1 MPTLDDVAR
10 RAGVSRVTA
19 SRVLNGTYQ
28 NKVSESTR
36 QRVREAVAELNY
48 ITNVPARALRSKRTM
63 QFGLLIPDL
72 AFSFMPEVVQGLQ
85 DVASQMDYGCL
96 IYLTHNQPQLEEHT
110 LGTLIGRRVDGLIWM
125 PTAQPTERTRTLQGT
140 LPTVTILMSTEG
152 LSVPSVLIDQE
163 EGGYVAA
170 KHLLELGHRHIS
182 YMYVDHRHWRQRKV
196 GYQRALAEYG
206 IVDDPSCYTQV
217 PNLDWQE
224 SLLVA
229 RNLLN
234 APNRPTAIIAAS
246 DVVALAVL
254 RAARELDLN
263 VPQDLSVV
271 GFGNSSFSHQIE
283 LPLTTVD
290 HPKRIVGQVAMRSL
304 AELLSGNSIENSV
317 LPVTLVERLSSGPPR
332 TLKET

>member
-36 QRVREAVAELNY
+36 ERVRAAVAELNY
-48 ITNVPARALRSKRTM
+48 ITNVPARALRNKRTM

-85 DVASQMDYGCL
+85 DVASKMDYGCL
-96 IYLTHNQPQLEEHT
+96 IYLTHDQPQQEERT
-110 LGTLIGRRVDGLIWM
+110 LSTLIGRRVDGLIWM
-125 PTAQPTERTRTLQGT
+125 PTAHPTERTRTLQGT
-140 LPTVTILMSTEG
+140 LPTITVLVTSEG

-170 KHLLELGHRHIS
+170 KHLLELGHRKIS
-182 YMYVDHRHWRQRKV
+182 YMYVDHRHWQQRKV
-196 GYQRALAEYG
+196 GYQRALAEYS
-206 IVDDPSCYTQV
+206 ITDAPSYYAQV
-217 PNLDWQE
+217 PKLDWEE
-224 SLLVA
+224 SLIVA
-229 RNLLN
+229 QQLLRS
-234 APNRPTAIIAAS
+234 PDRPTAVIAAS

-254 RAARELDLN
+254 RAARELNLQ

-271 GFGNSSFSHQIE
+271 GFGNSSYSHQIE
-283 LPLTTVD
+283 VPLTTVD
-290 HPKRIVGQVAMRSL
+290 HPKRRVGQVAMEGL
-304 AELLSGNSIENSV
+304 AQLLKGNTIENTI
-317 LPVTLVERLSSGPPR
+317 LPVTLVKRLSSGPPQ
-332 TLKET
+332 TM